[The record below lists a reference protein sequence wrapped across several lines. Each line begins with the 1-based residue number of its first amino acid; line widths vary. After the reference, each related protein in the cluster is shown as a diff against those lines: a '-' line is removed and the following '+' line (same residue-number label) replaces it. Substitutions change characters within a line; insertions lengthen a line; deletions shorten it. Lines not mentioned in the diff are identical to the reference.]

1 MAEKIV
7 QTAGRNQLGEFAPM
21 FAHLNDDVLFGEVWN
36 ETTEAVTEKD
46 KYQNTIFFPIGEEN
60 PYGEFFVGQSYLA
73 PVSKDQV
80 PVFNVTFEPGCRNNW
95 HIHHAKSGGGQMLIC
110 VGGRGYYQEWG
121 KEAVEMTPGKV
132 INIPAE
138 VKHWHG
144 AAPDSWFSHLAIEVA
159 GEEAGTEWLE
169 AVSDEDYGKLKQE
182 ADATQNMQI
191 ESSVET
197 ENTNNTEEAEQTVTG
212 EDALNATDEIVE
224 DTSSE
229 ATESSEEDGG
239 TLVVYFSATGTTKGV
254 AEKIAGITGADTY
267 EIKAAQE
274 YTDADLNWNDSSSR
288 STKEQN
294 DSSARPEIGSD
305 AVSLDG
311 YTTIYIGYPIWWGEE
326 PRIMDTFVENYSFDG
341 ITMIPFCTSSSSGI
355 GRSGQNLA
363 DNAGSGTWLEG
374 KRFGGGA
381 SEDEIKSWIEGLQ

>member
-1 MAEKIV
+1 MKRKIS
-7 QTAGRNQLGEFAPM
+7 
-21 FAHLNDDVLFGEVWN
+21 VLA
-36 ETTEAVTEKD
+36 AV
-46 KYQNTIFFPIGEEN
+46 
-60 PYGEFFVGQSYLA
+60 L
-73 PVSKDQV
+73 
-80 PVFNVTFEPGCRNNW
+80 
-95 HIHHAKSGGGQMLIC
+95 
-110 VGGRGYYQEWG
+110 
-121 KEAVEMTPGKV
+121 
-132 INIPAE
+132 
-138 VKHWHG
+138 
-144 AAPDSWFSHLAIEVA
+144 LAIGLTA
-159 GEEAGTEWLE
+159 CGNNKSQ
-169 AVSDEDYGKLKQE
+169 VS

-197 ENTNNTEEAEQTVTG
+197 ENTNNTEEAEQTVTS
-212 EDALNATDEIVE
+212 EDASNATDEVVE

-239 TLVVYFSATGTTKGV
+239 TLVVYFSATGTTKGI
-254 AEKIAGITGADTY
+254 AEKIACITGADTY
-267 EIKAAQE
+267 EIKAAEE
-274 YTDADLNWNDSSSR
+274 YTDADLNWNDSNSR

-363 DNAGSGTWLEG
+363 DNAGSGKWLDG
-374 KRFGGGA
+374 KRFGAGA
-381 SEDEIKSWIEGLQ
+381 SEDEIRSWIEGLH